1 MIRKKPHYDLFWG
14 GHRQPLD
21 VGFSVCP
28 SSVRLRDLLVKTY
41 NVHDDNVE
49 EEEEESEGEKE
60 RRRDRRTR
68 RWRRMDDDD
77 VYGDDLDA
85 FQSSASKG
93 DLFTATVMGI
103 DR

>member
-49 EEEEESEGEKE
+49 EEEEGQEDE
-60 RRRDRRTR
+60 
-68 RWRRMDDDD
+68 DDDD
-77 VYGDDLDA
+77 VDDLDA